1 MAVGR
6 LNSIKT
12 VETEVNKNLELY
24 TSEHMSSNVT
34 IHVTNQGIESGNF
47 TVGLSSSG
55 LNSINDSDYIILGQT
70 LKPRE
75 FVSITNVGIS
85 SGNTLFC
92 RASKENI
99 SFVAFS
105 VFDFVGAGQGFG
117 KENSFRTNLV
127 NNTINTD
134 LLLLTAE
141 EDSNI
146 TVSVNNRS
154 FNRSSFSIGI
164 SSGGLNEFTLSDY
177 LVFGKLIEKNDS
189 FTLSNLVISANQS
202 IVVRSSNKDIVFSA
216 FSTPIGVTTVSFAT
230 TAGSLSGSPNI
241 DVDNVYSTGIVT
253 SVSGFFGDIIANTA
267 TFSGNISV
275 AGTVTYEDVTN
286 VDSIGIVTAKSGINI
301 TSGGLIVTGVST
313 FNSPIVGGINITS
326 GGLIVTGVS
335 TFNSPIVGGINISV
349 VQVGYSGTNYIG
361 SAGTTISIGSSSN
374 AYGTRYISVG
384 ATPGASIGQNG
395 DIFYVV

>member
-55 LNSINDSDYIILGQT
+55 LNSINESDYIILGQT

-75 FVSITNVGIS
+75 FISITNVGIS

-313 FNSPIVGGINITS
+313 FNSPIVGGINI
-326 GGLIVTGVS
+326 
-335 TFNSPIVGGINISV
+335 SV

>member
-55 LNSINDSDYIILGQT
+55 LNSINESDYIILGQT

-75 FVSITNVGIS
+75 FISITNVGIS

-117 KENSFRTNLV
+117 KENSFRTNLD
-127 NNTINTD
+127 NNPINSD

-141 EDSNI
+141 EDSNL

-164 SSGGLNEFTLSDY
+164 SSGGLNEFTSSDY

-253 SVSGFFGDIIANTA
+253 SVSGFFGDITANTA

-313 FNSPIVGGINITS
+313 FNSPIVGGID
-326 GGLIVTGVS
+326 
-335 TFNSPIVGGINISV
+335 ISV